1 VLSPPSASEGR
12 PLRLLRLYAT
22 LFSMSLR
29 GQLAFRTDLVF
40 EIGRALIALV
50 ASLAALWAVF
60 TRTDQ
65 LGGFSPRDAI
75 ALLGTFQIVSGLRQG
90 LVEPN
95 LRFNGSQVANGSF
108 DALLTQPAPAIFL
121 ASLGGAAPLAL
132 IQTVLGLVVVIAATL
147 TSPSQP
153 NPNPTAIAGWLVL
166 VAAATVLMWATRCII
181 AATVFWSLGL
191 SLDVAYDAAWQL
203 GAYPTTMLSR
213 PLRAI
218 TTGVLVTFIATL
230 PTAVLT
236 GRIGPA
242 WILAGVVAAVVAVI
256 VAVRLWTIGIRNYTS
271 ATS

>member
-1 VLSPPSASEGR
+1 M
-12 PLRLLRLYAT
+12 RLLRLYAT

-50 ASLAALWAVF
+50 ASMAALLAVF

-65 LGGFSPRDAI
+65 LGGFSPINAI

-95 LRFNGSQVANGSF
+95 LRFNGTQVANGSF
-108 DALLTQPAPAIFL
+108 DALLTQPAPAILL

-147 TSPSQP
+147 TSPTQP
-153 NPNPTAIAGWLVL
+153 DLTAIAGWLVL

-181 AATVFWSLGL
+181 AATVFWSIGL

-218 TTGVLVTFIATL
+218 TTGVLVTFIATV

-236 GRIGPA
+236 GRLGPA
-242 WILAGVVAAVVAVI
+242 WILAGVTAAAIAVVI
-256 VAVRLWTIGIRNYTS
+256 AVRLWTIGIRNYTS